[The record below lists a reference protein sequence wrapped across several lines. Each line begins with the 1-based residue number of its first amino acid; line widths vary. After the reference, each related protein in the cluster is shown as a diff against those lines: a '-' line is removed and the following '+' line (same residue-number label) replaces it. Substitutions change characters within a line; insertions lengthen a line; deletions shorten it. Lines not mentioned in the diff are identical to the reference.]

1 MFKILKNVAKHSVIY
16 GLSDML
22 SRAIGFIMIP
32 IYTTY
37 LTPSDYGT
45 LELLDLTSYIIGLFL
60 AMGIAQSVV
69 RFYYEYKEP
78 EKRNQM
84 ISVAMIT
91 LWVIS
96 AVMLAI
102 LFTLADKVSMLVFQ
116 TADYAR
122 FFNIIFITTVIGLSN
137 EIPLTLLRIE
147 EKSIT
152 YVTIS
157 LSKLVINLTLNI
169 LFIVKFHMGV
179 QGILYSGLITGSL
192 LGLTMLIVIL
202 RRLQMKL
209 SYSFTMLK
217 AMFAYGFPLV
227 WNWLGL
233 FVLNFG
239 DRFFLQ
245 RFAGLNDVGIYS
257 LAYKFGML
265 PNVLI
270 LSPFLMIWAPKRF
283 DLLKEPNAGEI
294 YSKVFTYFMFLQI
307 FVGLGIVSLIKEVI
321 QIMSEPNYWSAWMY
335 VLPILLAYILNGMYL
350 YVQFGIHLK
359 NKTKYLAIAS
369 LIAAVINIS
378 GNLILI
384 PILKIWG
391 AAITMFVSF
400 AFLMA
405 FVYFP
410 SQKLYHISYQWKRI
424 VHMLVVA
431 AALYLIGY
439 LIPLKSPIMLLIVK
453 FLIVLT
459 FPFILFVTKF
469 YTKQELNK
477 IKSIFKT
484 IREFILRRRTQEPS
498 SVA

>member
-1 MFKILKNVAKHSVIY
+1 MFNVIKNVAKHSVIY

-91 LWVIS
+91 LWVVS
-96 AVMLAI
+96 AATLVI
-102 LFTLADKVSMLVFQ
+102 LFMLADKVSVLVFQ

-152 YVTIS
+152 YVSIA

-179 QGILYSGLITGSL
+179 QGILYSGLITGTL
-192 LGLTMLIVIL
+192 LGITMLIVIL
-202 RRLQMKL
+202 RRLRLKL
-209 SYSFTMLK
+209 SYSFSMLK

-233 FVLNFG
+233 FVINFG

-245 RFAGLNDVGIYS
+245 RFTGLNEVGIYS

-283 DLLKEPNAGEI
+283 DLLKEPNAVEI
-294 YSKVFTYFMFLQI
+294 YSNVFTYFMFLQI
-307 FVGLGIVSLIKEVI
+307 FVGLGIVSIIREVI
-321 QIMSEPNYWSAWMY
+321 QMMSEPNYWSAWMY
-335 VLPILLAYILNGMYL
+335 VLPILLAYVLNGMYL

-369 LIAAVINIS
+369 LIAAVINIG
-378 GNLILI
+378 GNLLLI

-391 AAITMFVSF
+391 AAITTFASF
-400 AFLMA
+400 AFLMT

-424 VHMLVVA
+424 IHMLAVA
-431 AALYLIGY
+431 IALYLAGY
-439 LIPLKSPIMLLIVK
+439 LIPSKSPVLLLVTKLFIA
-453 FLIVLT
+453 LI
-459 FPFILFVTKF
+459 FPFVLFATKF

-477 IKSIFKT
+477 IISILKT
-484 IREFILRRRTQEPS
+484 VRDFLSRRKIGQPS
-498 SVA
+498 QMG

>member
-1 MFKILKNVAKHSVIY
+1 MFNIIKNVAKHSVIY

-37 LTPSDYGT
+37 LKPADYGT

-91 LWVIS
+91 LWIIS
-96 AVMLAI
+96 AVTLVI
-102 LFTLADKVSMLVFQ
+102 LFMLSDKVSVLVFQ
-116 TADYAR
+116 SADYSKY
-122 FFNIIFITTVIGLSN
+122 FKIIFITTVIGLSN

-152 YVTIS
+152 YVSIS

-169 LFIVKFHMGV
+169 VFIVKYNLGV
-179 QGILYSGLITGSL
+179 QGILYSGLITGTL
-192 LGLTMLIVIL
+192 LGITMLTVIL
-202 RRLQMKL
+202 RRLRMRL
-209 SYSFTMLK
+209 SYSFSMLK

-283 DLLKEPNAGEI
+283 DLLKEPNAKEI
-294 YSKVFTYFMFLQI
+294 YSNVFTYFMFLQI
-307 FVGLGIVSLIKEVI
+307 FVGMGIVILIKDTIHIV
-321 QIMSEPNYWSAWMY
+321 SEPNYWSAWIY
-335 VLPILLAYILNGMYL
+335 VLPILLAYNINGMYL

-359 NKTKYLAIAS
+359 NQTKHLAYAS
-369 LIAAVINIS
+369 LLAALVNIA
-378 GNLILI
+378 GNFILI
-384 PILKIWG
+384 PIIKIWG
-391 AAITMFVSF
+391 AAITTFLSF

-405 FVYFP
+405 YVYFP
-410 SQKLYHISYQWKRI
+410 SQKLYHISYQWNRI
-424 VHMLVVA
+424 VHMLGVA
-431 AALYLIGY
+431 VALYLISY
-439 LIPLKSPIMLLIVK
+439 FIPLKSPSLLLIIK
-453 FLIVLT
+453 FFIALT
-459 FPFILFVTKF
+459 FPFILLATKF
-469 YTKQELNK
+469 YTTQELNK
-477 IKSIFKT
+477 IKSIINA
-484 IREFILRRRTQEPS
+484 IRNRLWRRKDEQPLQIG
-498 SVA
+498 